1 MKKHLFLLL
10 FMIGIFT
17 HSTAQDSETM
27 KSGEV
32 IQAKV
37 MEVTNSE
44 VKIKKL
50 ENLDGPIYTLLK
62 YDILTIRY
70 ENGIIDD
77 FSAIKKIE
85 PPGDSSLNMFYK
97 GKEDAVTNYV
107 NYKGA
112 SSTVFITSAIP
123 MYGVILGILP
133 MAIFSSTDP
142 SEKNLG
148 YPNAIL
154 MQNASYAA
162 GYKEQAKTVKNKKV
176 VKNYFVGI
184 GVSGALTLAFVIA
197 AISAWT
203 HN

>member
-17 HSTAQDSETM
+17 HSTAQDSVTM

-77 FSAIKKIE
+77 FSAIKK
-85 PPGDSSLNMFYK
+85 
-97 GKEDAVTNYV
+97 
-107 NYKGA
+107 
-112 SSTVFITSAIP
+112 
-123 MYGVILGILP
+123 
-133 MAIFSSTDP
+133 
-142 SEKNLG
+142 
-148 YPNAIL
+148 
-154 MQNASYAA
+154 
-162 GYKEQAKTVKNKKV
+162 
-176 VKNYFVGI
+176 
-184 GVSGALTLAFVIA
+184 
-197 AISAWT
+197 
-203 HN
+203 